1 MRNLFVSA
9 LLAACALFQAQAQF
23 TAPKEDY
30 LQHIVT
36 VDHPDRVYKVGESPK
51 IRIEAYGGGIPVDG
65 VKVAYSC
72 ADEMFLPA
80 LTDTVV
86 FRDGVATIDMG
97 PMDRP
102 GFRECDLTFKVGRK
116 TVKNVVKV
124 AFDPHKIKT
133 FTKMPRDFKKFW
145 DAELKKAEAVPLD
158 PQITLLDYR
167 SDDKVSTYLVRLT
180 VGEGNRFFYGYL
192 SKPNDGKKHPAMF
205 CPPGAGPFKRWPRG
219 EYAKEGFI
227 VFSTDIHGLS
237 PELSDKYFKDI
248 QDDYAGYWGRGI
260 TSCDS
265 CYYRQVYA
273 GCSRCIDFLAS
284 LPDWDGE
291 NIVCLDGSQGG
302 ALSIVSAALNPKVTF
317 ICPSYP
323 ALCDL
328 EGFAH
333 DRAGGWPKYFR
344 NVEVADSDRQAV
356 LETLPY
362 YDVVNF
368 ARTLTQPGFYLFGY
382 NDNTCSPTSV
392 SAMLN
397 EVKAPKTIYTTYT
410 NSHYNFKENLDVALE
425 WVRSM
430 VFGNDDDDTDKDSA
444 K

>member
-205 CPPGAGPFKRWPRG
+205 CPPGAGPFKR
-219 EYAKEGFI
+219 
-227 VFSTDIHGLS
+227 
-237 PELSDKYFKDI
+237 
-248 QDDYAGYWGRGI
+248 
-260 TSCDS
+260 
-265 CYYRQVYA
+265 
-273 GCSRCIDFLAS
+273 
-284 LPDWDGE
+284 
-291 NIVCLDGSQGG
+291 
-302 ALSIVSAALNPKVTF
+302 
-317 ICPSYP
+317 
-323 ALCDL
+323 
-328 EGFAH
+328 
-333 DRAGGWPKYFR
+333 
-344 NVEVADSDRQAV
+344 
-356 LETLPY
+356 
-362 YDVVNF
+362 
-368 ARTLTQPGFYLFGY
+368 
-382 NDNTCSPTSV
+382 
-392 SAMLN
+392 
-397 EVKAPKTIYTTYT
+397 
-410 NSHYNFKENLDVALE
+410 
-425 WVRSM
+425 
-430 VFGNDDDDTDKDSA
+430 
-444 K
+444 

>member
-1 MRNLFVSA
+1 MRNLF
-9 LLAACALFQAQAQF
+9 ACAVAALCSFAAGAQF
-23 TAPKEDY
+23 SAPKEDY

-36 VDHPDRVYKVGESPK
+36 VDRPDRVYKVGECPV

-65 VKVAYSC
+65 VKVAYAC
-72 ADEMFLPA
+72 ADEMFVPE

-86 FRDGVATIDMG
+86 FRDGVATIEMG
-97 PMDRP
+97 TMRVP
-102 GFRECDLTFKVGRK
+102 GFRECNLTFKVGRK

-145 DAELKKAEAVPLD
+145 AAELEKAGRVPLD
-158 PQITLLDYR
+158 PQVTYLKHLSNDSI
-167 SDDKVSTYLVRLT
+167 STYLVRLT
-180 VGEGNRFFYGYL
+180 VGEGNRYFYGYL

-205 CPPGAGPFKRWPRG
+205 CPPGAGPYKRWPRT
-219 EYAKEGFI
+219 EYTKKGFI

-237 PELSDKYFKDI
+237 PELSDAYFKDI
-248 QDDYAGYWGRGI
+248 HDDVYGFWGRGI
-260 TSCDS
+260 TSRDS

-273 GCSRCIDFLAS
+273 GCSRCIDFLS
-284 LPDWDGE
+284 EQPDWDGE

-302 ALSIVSAALNPKVTF
+302 ALSIVSAALNPKVTLV
-317 ICPSYP
+317 CPSYP

-328 EGFAH
+328 EGFVH

-356 LETLPY
+356 LATLPY

-397 EVKAPKTIYTTYT
+397 EVKAPKTVYNTYT
-410 NSHYNFKENLDVALE
+410 NSHYNFKENIDVALE
-425 WVRSM
+425 WVLSR
-430 VFGNDDDDTDKDSA
+430 VYGGK
-444 K
+444 